1 MPISTIHPWF
11 VEGPIRSPF
20 ALPTGWSGALAARF
34 MLWTGPQE
42 EVLTYLDVQPNQRVL
57 EVGYGPGGLIR
68 LLEARTPASR
78 IVGVDLSP
86 DMQAAAAR
94 RNRRAVRE
102 QRVELHV
109 ASAANTGLPAE
120 SFDWVVSVHNV
131 ALWPELEPGLDEI
144 LRVTAKQGRVVLVWH
159 GGQARTRLAR
169 RLRLPL
175 DKLNRVRG
183 ALAARFDGLEE
194 HDLRKVVLFRR
205 RRPG

>member
-11 VEGPIRSPF
+11 VERPIRSPF

-34 MLWTGPQE
+34 MLWTGPQK
-42 EVLTYLDVQPNQRVL
+42 EVLTFLDVQPNQRVL

-68 LLEARTPASR
+68 LLAERTPAGR

-94 RNRRAVRE
+94 RNRRAIEE
-102 QRVELHV
+102 QRVELHA
-109 ASAANTGLPAE
+109 ASAADTGLPTG

-144 LRVTAKQGRVVLVWH
+144 SRVTAKQGRVVLVWH
-159 GGQARTRLAR
+159 GGQAQTRLAR

-175 DKLNRVRG
+175 DKLNRLRA

-194 HDLRKVVLFRR
+194 HDLRNVVLFRMR
-205 RRPG
+205 QPG